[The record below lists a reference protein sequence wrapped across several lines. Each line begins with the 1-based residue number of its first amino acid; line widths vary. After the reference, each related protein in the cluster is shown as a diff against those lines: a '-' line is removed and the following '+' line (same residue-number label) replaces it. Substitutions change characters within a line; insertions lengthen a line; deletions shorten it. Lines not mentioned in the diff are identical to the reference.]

1 LGKFGAFVGCSNYP
15 ECRFTKQLG
24 ASGDGDASLVPADG
38 ILLGQDP
45 ETGLPVT
52 RHDGRFGPYVQLGK
66 AEDGEKPPRSSIP
79 KSVKPDEIDLSFALR
94 LLSLPREVGLHP
106 ESGKPITAGLGRYGP
121 FVLHEGVYANLSDFE
136 EIFNVGLNRAVDLI
150 AEKVA
155 SRGKRGQQSALKD
168 LGAHPDG
175 GGNVLVMDGRYG
187 PYVKFGK
194 INATLPKD
202 VSPEQVS
209 MEQAVELIAAKGG
222 AKAKKKAAKKKP
234 AKKASKKS
242 SAKKTVTK
250 AEG

>member
-1 LGKFGAFVGCSNYP
+1 MLGH
-15 ECRFTKQLG
+15 
-24 ASGDGDASLVPADG
+24 
-38 ILLGQDP
+38 DP

-79 KSVKPDEIDLSFALR
+79 KSVKPDEIDLAFALR
-94 LLSLPREVGLHP
+94 LLSLPREVGFHP

-222 AKAKKKAAKKKP
+222 VKGKKKAAKKKAAKKAP
-234 AKKASKKS
+234 RKS
-242 SAKKTVTK
+242 SAEKAVTK